1 MEYSTKVLILRLS
14 KFCRIMFLQEK
25 GNYPLHVAAA
35 AAQAS
40 QVELLL
46 IYGADPGAYDS
57 NGKTPIDHAR
67 YSSFA
72 NFLIKIAFQR
82 SLKIVGMSIYT
93 CVCSIISELKAT
105 PTLRKG

>member
-1 MEYSTKVLILRLS
+1 
-14 KFCRIMFLQEK
+14 MFLQEK
-25 GNYPLHVAAA
+25 GNCPLHVAAA

-67 YSSFA
+67 YSIFNENPTKTFVVNDWKEYLHLSF
-72 NFLIKIAFQR
+72 LDYFQN
-82 SLKIVGMSIYT
+82 
-93 CVCSIISELKAT
+93 
-105 PTLRKG
+105 